1 MTWAATKKEVERSN
15 FFKEVPKI
23 FKRFWVALTIAVI
36 IIAGMIIASTKLVP
50 LAWRV
55 DGTAWAVIFPLAVAA
70 GCHILFP
77 VSHTCCTPCCLLT
90 MIYRPQIVLNPWLMI
105 FSY

>member
-23 FKRFWVALTIAVI
+23 FKRFWVALSIATI
-36 IIAGMIIASTKLVP
+36 IIAGMIVSSTTLVP

-55 DGTAWAVIFPLAVAA
+55 DGTAWAVIFPLAMAS
-70 GCHILFP
+70 GCHVLFP
-77 VSHTCCTPCCLLT
+77 VSITIHHST
-90 MIYRPQIVLNPWLMI
+90 
-105 FSY
+105 S

>member
-23 FKRFWVALTIAVI
+23 FKRFWVALTIAFI
-36 IIAGMIIASTKLVP
+36 IIAGMIVCSTVLVP
-50 LAWRV
+50 LAWRI
-55 DGTAWAVIFPLAVAA
+55 DTSSWAVIFPLAMTS

-77 VSHTCCTPCCLLT
+77 VSNAVCCFIP
-90 MIYRPQIVLNPWLMI
+90 
-105 FSY
+105 